1 MRVRLGKQDGGLDG
15 ESRIAITGE
24 ANEEIGFVEFG
35 VRDGWLDV
43 RWIELAA
50 EHRRWGLG
58 AEAVRLLEVETAE
71 RWGVMGVRAH
81 VPRDVGLALYFWL
94 RLGYRPE
101 AELGGSSS
109 GAIEE
114 GTMCLVRTLDEVRGQ
129 KSEVRGRR

>member
-1 MRVRLGKQDGGLDG
+1 MRVRLGKQDGGKDG

-24 ANEEIGFVEFG
+24 AKKEIGFVEFG

-43 RWIELAA
+43 RWIELAV

-58 AEAVRLLEVETAE
+58 AEAVRLLEVEAGQKWEAST
-71 RWGVMGVRAH
+71 VRAH

-101 AELGGSSS
+101 GDAGG
-109 GAIEE
+109 E
-114 GTMCLVRTLDEVRGQ
+114 GDTMAMVRELDEVGSKR
-129 KSEVRGRR
+129 